1 MPMSGYMTEL
11 RRKVGTQL
19 LEVPAVSV
27 VTRDDHGRV
36 LLVRHAEIGI
46 WMTPGGAIEP
56 AETPADAAVREVWE
70 ETGLEVRLTRL
81 AGVYGGRQFVVRY
94 QNGDETSYA
103 MIAFEAEILA
113 GDARPDG
120 VEILEVGFFAPSE
133 LSRLDI
139 PAWMPEIL
147 EGVLERGDGA
157 AFRPPTWR
165 PPAGG

>member
-1 MPMSGYMTEL
+1 MSRYMKEL
-11 RRKVGTQL
+11 RRKVGKQL

-36 LLVRHAEIGI
+36 LLVRHGELGT

-81 AGVYGGRQFVVRY
+81 AGVYGGPQFVVRY
-94 QNGDETSYA
+94 ENGDETSYA
-103 MIAFEAEILA
+103 MIVFEAEIQA
-113 GDARPDG
+113 GDDARADG

-133 LSRLDI
+133 IKSLEM
-139 PAWMPEIL
+139 PGWMPEIL
-147 EGVLERGDGA
+147 KGVLESGDGTT
-157 AFRPPTWR
+157 FDPPTWR